1 MLCIGTVIRFNW
13 T

>member
-1 MLCIGTVIRFNW
+1 LIRFNW